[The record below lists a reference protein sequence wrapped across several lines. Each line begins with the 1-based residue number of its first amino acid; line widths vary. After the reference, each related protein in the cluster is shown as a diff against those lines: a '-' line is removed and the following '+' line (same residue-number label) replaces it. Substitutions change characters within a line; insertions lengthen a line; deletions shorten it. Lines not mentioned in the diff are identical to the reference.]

1 MSIRVFIADDNPAVR
16 RSLCDMLKRHQEVKI
31 IGEAGNGKDA
41 VERCLNLTPDI
52 LTIDVHMPDLNGI
65 EATRQIISQNPQVKV
80 LALSGDSDLYY
91 VRGMLAA
98 GASGYV
104 PKYFLS
110 EELVNAF
117 QTIAGGRIYLSTKI
131 RYEIISALSDS
142 IVNLT
147 YIEEVLLHGLSEGK
161 CLSDIALDLHLAP
174 KVVYDISQD
183 LIGKSVM
190 SDIRDLAKYIILEG
204 IDCI

>member
-1 MSIRVFIADDNPAVR
+1 MGIRIIIADDNPAVR
-16 RSLCDMLKRHQEVKI
+16 RSICDMLKKHHEVKI
-31 IGEAGNGKDA
+31 IGEAGNGKET
-41 VERCLNLTPDI
+41 VERCLSLRPDI
-52 LTIDVHMPDLNGI
+52 VTIDVHMPDLNGI
-65 EATRQIISQNPQVKV
+65 EATRQIISQHPQVKV
-80 LALSGDSDLYY
+80 LALSGDSDLHY

-104 PKYFLS
+104 LKHFIL

-117 QTIAGGRIYLSTKI
+117 QTIAEGRIYLSNKI
-131 RYEIISALSDS
+131 KHEIISALWDS
-142 IVNLT
+142 IQHLT
-147 YIEEVLLHGLSEGK
+147 YIEKVVLYGLSEGK
-161 CLSDIALDLHLAP
+161 CISDIALDLHLAP
-174 KVVYDISQD
+174 KLVYDISQD